1 MNGEL
6 VQHDSASST
15 ATISTTAEVHSDK
28 LNKLESTGNTTKEA
42 RSMESDGS
50 EVRNSD
56 LEVGIPGV
64 DVGNADSEVGNCGS
78 EVENTG
84 PEVGNSDPEVGN
96 SGGNGFTDHSAIIF
110 ESRTKGIMK
119 ESDRAERKVYR
130 KLLEY
135 FTSRESSFQAEM
147 RPSKRGKTAKDSVE
161 PVKSRIP
168 GEDAWTTVKIVNP
181 NIYIGLDLTKNKP
194 VVTDKNPHLE
204 GISL

>member
-1 MNGEL
+1 MGSKDIRIIEPEFVAKAQFLYLQLTMNGEL

-50 EVRNSD
+50 EVGNSD
-56 LEVGIPGV
+56 LEVGIPDV

-119 ESDRAERKVYR
+119 ESGFNLHFFLFIRD
-130 KLLEY
+130 
-135 FTSRESSFQAEM
+135 F
-147 RPSKRGKTAKDSVE
+147 
-161 PVKSRIP
+161 
-168 GEDAWTTVKIVNP
+168 
-181 NIYIGLDLTKNKP
+181 
-194 VVTDKNPHLE
+194 
-204 GISL
+204 